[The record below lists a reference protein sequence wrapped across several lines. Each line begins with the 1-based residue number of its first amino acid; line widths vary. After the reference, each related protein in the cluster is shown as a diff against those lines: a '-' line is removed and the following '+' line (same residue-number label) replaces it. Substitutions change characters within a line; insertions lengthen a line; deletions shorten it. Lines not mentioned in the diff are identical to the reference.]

1 MIFLLYSIKD
11 IVDIHD
17 VILFY
22 VPLLFKSQGP
32 NIRDR
37 RKKKSSY
44 WPSGPD
50 GRYTTWGPSQYIPSR
65 SLICKNNSA
74 GRMPTSTSIYRAA
87 HSCGHIVHIII
98 ILYWWDPSIKDEE
111 KGHMQLVELSIQR
124 VVFLIVSQDDSS
136 SAVKRVDGRP
146 QQHNDPIQAAVL
158 IVVTRN
164 VQLCA
169 VLYLYIRLNLRPIN
183 YKVNS

>member
-1 MIFLLYSIKD
+1 
-11 IVDIHD
+11 
-17 VILFY
+17 
-22 VPLLFKSQGP
+22 
-32 NIRDR
+32 
-37 RKKKSSY
+37 
-44 WPSGPD
+44 
-50 GRYTTWGPSQYIPSR
+50 
-65 SLICKNNSA
+65 
-74 GRMPTSTSIYRAA
+74 
-87 HSCGHIVHIII
+87 
-98 ILYWWDPSIKDEE
+98 
-111 KGHMQLVELSIQR
+111 MQLVELSIQR